1 MKAEFLAVIKEHK
14 SRIDAV
20 GDKVG
25 RIVLEIRPTDD
36 LIDTINRLQQPDCE
50 VKVLISDNG

>member
-1 MKAEFLAVIKEHK
+1 MKAEFDAVIKEHK

>member
-1 MKAEFLAVIKEHK
+1 MKAEFDAVIKEHK

-50 VKVLISDNG
+50 VKVMISDNG